1 MKEVMER
8 LKKAEAE
15 IAEMKTK
22 LMTRDGAQSMVRF
35 NLSLLCHSTFIS
47 KSII

>member
-1 MKEVMER
+1 MKEVIER

-15 IAEMKTK
+15 IAEMKTT
-22 LMTRDGAQSMVRF
+22 LMTADGAQSMVRL
-35 NLSLLCHSTFIS
+35 NLFLRFHSTFIS

>member
-22 LMTRDGAQSMVRF
+22 LMTDGAQSMVRF